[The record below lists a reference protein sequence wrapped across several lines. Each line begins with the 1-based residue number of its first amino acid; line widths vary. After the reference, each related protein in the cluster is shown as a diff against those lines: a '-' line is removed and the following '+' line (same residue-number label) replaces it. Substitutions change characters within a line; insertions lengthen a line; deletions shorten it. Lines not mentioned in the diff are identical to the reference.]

1 MMRRYCRKVG
11 GAGEDFATKML
22 EETGY
27 MIIERNYRTN
37 MGEVDI
43 IASKDGVLHF
53 IEVKTRT
60 SDEYGFPA
68 DAVDET
74 KQKRIR
80 NAARH
85 YLANKKGSWS
95 EVSFDVFEVMANHIE
110 DCM

>member
-60 SDEYGFPA
+60 GDEFGYPA
-68 DAVDET
+68 DAVTET
-74 KQKRIR
+74 KQ
-80 NAARH
+80 
-85 YLANKKGSWS
+85 
-95 EVSFDVFEVMANHIE
+95 NHIRRVAESYIARRRHMWEDVSLDVIEVTFNLLE